1 MTEAKTGLYAALAK
15 VQAELPAVAKNQ
27 TGEIKGTTKD
37 GKPYSYDYKYAD
49 LDAVSDAIIP
59 LLGKHGLSFTAEPGS
74 DDQDRLVLKYALLH
88 ESGEERPGQFPLWL
102 LLPPRFTAQ
111 TVGGLIT
118 YGRRYCL
125 CAVTGVAP
133 GGDSDAAGIGETT
146 MDKPRGRSQDWRHP
160 PPRPADQ
167 LPRNQDGSLR
177 RSEITDQELDAA
189 GVMTSA
195 QQKEHTAL
203 RKGAVTGKTGGAV
216 KRVNAPAP
224 EDEWTTPAET
234 DQKWYAEVEAEIRKF
249 TSDDYSRVL
258 WRRVNEK
265 TEAGGCTRED
275 GEKLQ
280 KLIRARHQALAV
292 ERKAEPEPADA

>member
-1 MTEAKTGLYAALAK
+1 MTEAKTAATQNGLCAALAK

-146 MDKPRGRSQDWRHP
+146 MDKPRS
-160 PPRPADQ
+160 RPALPAAPAAAAPARSHGPSAAEAPDESWGDWPVVIDAIASPEDAEAAKAEVDQ
-167 LPRNQDGSLR
+167 
-177 RSEITDQELDAA
+177 
-189 GVMTSA
+189 
-195 QQKEHTAL
+195 
-203 RKGAVTGKTGGAV
+203 AVTGGRMDDVKAAKIKRAMTIKGNTAARKGGV
-216 KRVNAPAP
+216 
-224 EDEWTTPAET
+224 
-234 DQKWYAEVEAEIRKF
+234 
-249 TSDDYSRVL
+249 S
-258 WRRVNEK
+258 
-265 TEAGGCTRED
+265 
-275 GEKLQ
+275 
-280 KLIRARHQALAV
+280 
-292 ERKAEPEPADA
+292 